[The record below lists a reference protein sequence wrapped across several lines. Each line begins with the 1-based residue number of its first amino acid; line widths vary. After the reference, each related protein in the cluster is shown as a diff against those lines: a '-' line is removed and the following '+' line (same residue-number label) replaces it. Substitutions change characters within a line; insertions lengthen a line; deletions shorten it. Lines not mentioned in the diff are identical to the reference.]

1 MLTTIFSRPVMLL
14 AITTLAT
21 GCGVSGMSGTSTSGT
36 SWANASNN
44 SIPGID
50 SGDVSRITLWA
61 GDADGVT
68 FVLWADSPNT
78 IGASNGN
85 GAPGRSTF
93 TSQLTV
99 PTQASVPLVAKTT
112 FGNTGG
118 IQIGDVSYDFKDGT
132 VFLISTQSGKLQ
144 ILQTTLDANNLSTD
158 SDDLAEL
165 GRTTPQILEFF
176 EQHKPAGESN

>member
-1 MLTTIFSRPVMLL
+1 M
-14 AITTLAT
+14 
-21 GCGVSGMSGTSTSGT
+21 
-36 SWANASNN
+36 
-44 SIPGID
+44 
-50 SGDVSRITLWA
+50 WA

-78 IGASNGN
+78 IGASNGSS
-85 GAPGRSTF
+85 GPGRSTF
-93 TSQLTV
+93 TSQLTDSNQV
-99 PTQASVPLVAKTT
+99 AVPLVAKTT
-112 FGNTGG
+112 DGNTGG
-118 IQIGDVSYDFKDGT
+118 IQIGDVAYDFKNGS

-144 ILQTTLDANNLSTD
+144 ILQTTLDANNVSTD